1 MLLFMVYVCLWV
13 SRQIQ
18 CIVCYQRNTQ
28 ADFQKIKENV
38 LLIRFGVDFRVPN
51 TKFTRAI

>member
-1 MLLFMVYVCLWV
+1 MVYVCLWV

-18 CIVCYQRNTQ
+18 CIVWYYQRNTQ
-28 ADFQKIKENV
+28 ADFQKIKENI
-38 LLIRFGVDFRVPN
+38 LLIRFGGDFRVPN